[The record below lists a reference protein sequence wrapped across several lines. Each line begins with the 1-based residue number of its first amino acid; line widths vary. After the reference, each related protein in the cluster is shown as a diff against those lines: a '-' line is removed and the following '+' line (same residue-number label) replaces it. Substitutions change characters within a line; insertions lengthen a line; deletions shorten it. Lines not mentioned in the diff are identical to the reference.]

1 MDKLTHLG
9 STSTEYTFTKP
20 SASIL
25 ETFKNKHPESL
36 YLVPFVQERDEFTS
50 LCVAGNT
57 NIDIAR
63 DEEKFPLGIPI
74 KDLVGTE
81 GIVFGYD
88 EKTNL
93 PVAKR
98 YHSVR
103 KTREQAEVVTIL
115 VDCIHT
121 DGSGKV
127 EYIKKEINVT
137 PDHLVLISTGW
148 HKTEWI
154 EAQNIIPGARL
165 IADQN
170 SGDHKVLS
178 VLKGKTQDVYNMEV
192 EEIEN
197 FFGDGVILHN
207 CPITNQPDH
216 AKIEI
221 IYVPNEDMVESK
233 SLKLY
238 LFSFRN
244 NGEFHEDVINRITN
258 DLFAIMNPKY
268 IRVFGDFAS
277 RGGIAIKPLVEK
289 WNPLYSLRGYSPVE
303 SSTIVRLVEMWD
315 RKRN

>member
-1 MDKLTHLG
+1 LGKSLEENELVHHKDLNHKNNTPGNLINITPSEHFKLHQNLRYGFNEKLPPIEKLVSMYNSGEYSIKTLAKKYNCDSSTISSRIKHLINFRTQKEEMLNK
-9 STSTEYTFTKP
+9 SNSP
-20 SASIL
+20 
-25 ETFKNKHPESL
+25 KNKKQREEAILL
-36 YLVPFVQERDEFTS
+36 Y
-50 LCVAGNT
+50 A
-57 NIDIAR
+57 
-63 DEEKFPLGIPI
+63 K
-74 KDLVGTE
+74 
-81 GIVFGYD
+81 GYTIYELSD
-88 EKTNL
+88 FYR
-93 PVAKR
+93 V
-98 YHSVR
+98 HS
-103 KTREQAEVVTIL
+103 TTIL
-115 VDCIHT
+115 QWM
-121 DGSGKV
+121 
-127 EYIKKEINVT
+127 KKE
-137 PDHLVLISTGW
+137 GG
-148 HKTEWI
+148 
-154 EAQNIIPGARL
+154 IIRTSSESQKLRQSIGQLPSL
-165 IADQN
+165 N
-170 SGDHKVLS
+170 HKVLS

-289 WNPLYSLRGYSPVE
+289 WNPLHGLRGYSPVE